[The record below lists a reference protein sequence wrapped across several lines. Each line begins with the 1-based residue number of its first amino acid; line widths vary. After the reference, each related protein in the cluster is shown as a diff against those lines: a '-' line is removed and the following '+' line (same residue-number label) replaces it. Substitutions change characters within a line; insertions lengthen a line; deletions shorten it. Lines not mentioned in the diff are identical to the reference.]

1 VTKINSE
8 CTIFSAEN
16 LKIIEEHYKAKYVY
30 QTHLMGKSCWTNIVG
45 AVFWQDN
52 PPNDY
57 DNWFALYYS
66 DDSKLMVTSATDTAK
81 HNVTA
86 LNVGE
91 DEWIYSHNLH
101 HFCEKNGLAID
112 GGREYTRL
120 IGNKPFVT
128 AEFKPTPDGLVNVG
142 ELER

>member
-1 VTKINSE
+1 MTKINSG
-8 CTIFSAEN
+8 CTIFSADKVK
-16 LKIIEEHYKAKYVY
+16 LIEDRYMAKYVY
-30 QTHLMGKSCWTNIVG
+30 QTQLMGKNGWSPILG
-45 AVFWQDN
+45 AIFWQYN

-57 DNWFALYYS
+57 DNWLAVYISLEG
-66 DDSKLMVTSATDTAK
+66 KVMITSATDTAK

-86 LNVGE
+86 LKVGE

-120 IGNKPFVT
+120 IGNDGFVT
-128 AEFKPTPDGLVNVG
+128 AEFKPTLDGLVNVG